1 MKPRCL
7 RRYAIEVQWWFVHQV
22 AEVVHPDP
30 SSSDAPVRVLGE
42 GVDLFVRAN
51 VALVDLGD
59 DLLACCFSGS

>member
-1 MKPRCL
+1 M
-7 RRYAIEVQWWFVHQV
+7 QWWFVHQV

-30 SSSDAPVRVLGE
+30 ASSDAPVCVLGE
-42 GVDLFVRAN
+42 GVDLFVRAK